1 MENLAEKSKLSMI
14 MLLSGAIISLV
25 FGMVALLG
33 RMDGWQIL
41 LIFSIIFLVATLFG
55 FIYELI
61 RPNVL
66 IKKDNE
72 KLSLFYKRQWKSI
85 NIADMTNV
93 DCRNTRSGRLIT
105 SCGIL
110 IIVTKDETI
119 KIYNVKNVRDVASCL
134 TAIKIRNEK

>member
-41 LIFSIIFLVATLFG
+41 LIFSIIFLVTTLFG

-66 IKKDNE
+66 IKKVNE

-93 DCRNTRSGRLIT
+93 NCRNTWSGRLIT

-110 IIVTKDETI
+110 IIVTKD
-119 KIYNVKNVRDVASCL
+119 
-134 TAIKIRNEK
+134 